1 MPYVREIIDKFLSI
15 QNRFYSEA
23 EEYFSMGEGKVSL
36 LRVVGVDGE
45 SVLLK
50 CDGSRIKYAQGNETP
65 IHIFRCTPDTFLNIL
80 SGDQD
85 LREAITKGHFL
96 IESASTGS
104 IDLVEAQKWSK
115 AFDRLKGLI
124 RKYVGA

>member
-1 MPYVREIIDKFLSI
+1 MPYVREIIDKFLSL
-15 QNRFYSEA
+15 QSRFYPEA
-23 EEYFSMGEGKVSL
+23 EEYFSMGEGNVSL

-50 CDGSRIKYAQGNETP
+50 CEGSRIEYAQGNETP
-65 IHIFRCTPDTFLNIL
+65 IHILRCTCDTFLNVL
-80 SGDQD
+80 SGDED

-104 IDLVEAQKWSK
+104 IDLVEAEKWSR
-115 AFDRLKGLI
+115 AFERLKGLI
-124 RKYVGA
+124 RKYVGL